1 MADMLKDQSKAKIGM
16 LGAAHTN
23 TKIRK
28 TMSTQFIFMINGYA
42 SGLAPADHEFLAV
55 RMRDWTYIVS
65 LEFWLTELLVLSRL
79 RTKHVLNRLP

>member
-1 MADMLKDQSKAKIGM
+1 MADMLKDQSKSKIDM

-23 TKIRK
+23 TKNHK
-28 TMSTQFIFMINGYA
+28 TMSTQFIFKINGYA
-42 SGLAPADHEFLAV
+42 SGLAPTDHEFLAV
-55 RMRDWTYIVS
+55 RMRNWKYIVS